1 MNKKF
6 NVTGMTC
13 SACSASVEKAVKKLE
28 GINSV
33 SVNLLTN
40 SMVVHYNEEV
50 IDENNI
56 IEAVTSAGYGAS
68 VFSKNKNEI
77 KVSDKMRME
86 DEIKEMKKRL
96 IISFAF
102 LIPLMYISMG
112 HMMGLPLPSF
122 LSGLE
127 NAIS

>member
-6 NVTGMTC
+6 SVTGMTC

-28 GINSV
+28 GINYV

-40 SMVVHYNEEV
+40 SMIVDYNEEG

-56 IEAVTSAGYGAS
+56 IEAVISAGYGAS

-77 KVSDKMRME
+77 KVSDKIKVE
-86 DEIKEMKKRL
+86 DEIK
-96 IISFAF
+96 
-102 LIPLMYISMG
+102 
-112 HMMGLPLPSF
+112 
-122 LSGLE
+122 
-127 NAIS
+127 

>member
-50 IDENNI
+50 ITTNSI
-56 IEAVTSAGYGAS
+56 Y
-68 VFSKNKNEI
+68 
-77 KVSDKMRME
+77 
-86 DEIKEMKKRL
+86 RL
-96 IISFAF
+96 
-102 LIPLMYISMG
+102 
-112 HMMGLPLPSF
+112 
-122 LSGLE
+122 
-127 NAIS
+127 